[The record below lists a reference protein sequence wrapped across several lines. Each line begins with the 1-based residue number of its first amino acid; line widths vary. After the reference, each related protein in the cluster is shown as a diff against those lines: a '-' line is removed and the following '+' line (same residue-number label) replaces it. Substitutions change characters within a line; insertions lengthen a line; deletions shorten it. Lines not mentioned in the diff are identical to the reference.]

1 VAAGSDPAWHV
12 IDAEG
17 QTLGRISSEIA
28 VLLQGKHKPT
38 YMSNLHMGD
47 YVIVI
52 NADKVRVTG
61 NKLAQKMYYR
71 HSGYPGGIRQQTLQN
86 VLDKKPTNAIK
97 SAVKGMLP
105 KTKLGR
111 RMLSRLK
118 LYAGG
123 EHPHAAQV
131 NARPKIVEAAAPA
144 VAEQAAPPA
153 EAAVKAPPAPKRRRA
168 SKPKAAA
175 KEPVAVEQAEDAGA
189 PKPEAPTPCR
199 LRRTAASRTP
209 AKASASEETT
219 VEEVVA
225 LAEAAPEPDP
235 PAPTRRRKAA
245 TKPAAEGAAG
255 TPDEPAAKPPTAR
268 KKRASRAKPKS
279 TDHQEE

>member
-1 VAAGSDPAWHV
+1 
-12 IDAEG
+12 
-17 QTLGRISSEIA
+17 
-28 VLLQGKHKPT
+28 
-38 YMSNLHMGD
+38 MSNLHMGD
-47 YVIVI
+47 CVIVI

-175 KEPVAVEQAEDAGA
+175 KEPVAAEQ
-189 PKPEAPTPCR
+189 
-199 LRRTAASRTP
+199 
-209 AKASASEETT
+209 
-219 VEEVVA
+219 
-225 LAEAAPEPDP
+225 AEAAPEPDP